1 MGGKNWPPPPRF
13 ELCGMVMKSQ
23 WLALPPVTFLPFVQS
38 SSSLF
43 QKGCGSGWLTL
54 VPGGTGHTRGSSGT
68 MASRVSTGSLVGSL
82 LTTTAMSRALTG
94 FLTTRSL
101 RKITLRCQ
109 LLSSGVEAFS

>member
-1 MGGKNWPPPPRF
+1 
-13 ELCGMVMKSQ
+13 MVMKSQ
-23 WLALPPVTFLPFVQS
+23 RRALPGVTLPPFVQS
-38 SSSLF
+38 ASSLF

-54 VPGGTGHTRGSSGT
+54 MPAGTGHTRGSLGT
-68 MASRVSTGSLVGSL
+68 VASSVSFGILVGSL

-101 RKITLRCQ
+101 RKMTFLCQ